1 MAGRYNYLGTK
12 VQEYKS
18 KSIMEIGT
26 WNGQNTRR
34 MTSGAIQS
42 NNLVTAEE
50 KLGVTYYGFD
60 VWELMDQKLMDLEVS
75 KWPPSKSEV
84 EVLLDSTGVTVHLI
98 QGNTH
103 ETLPKF
109 VEDNEGLKVD
119 FVFIDGGHSFETIES
134 DWNNIQKIIDKNSVV
149 IFDDY
154 WYPPNGAEPTFGCN
168 RVIDALD
175 RDKWEVVELPVSD
188 TFPLGRV
195 HFVEVKLK

>member
-1 MAGRYNYLGTK
+1 
-12 VQEYKS
+12 
-18 KSIMEIGT
+18 MEIGT

-34 MTSGAIQS
+34 MTSAAIQS

-50 KLGVTYYGFD
+50 KLSVVYYGFD

-84 EVLLDSTGVTVHLI
+84 GVLLNSTGVAVNLI

-134 DWNNIQKIIDKNSVV
+134 DWNNIQKIIDKSSVV

-154 WYPPNGAEPTFGCN
+154 WYPPNDAEATFGCN
-168 RVIDALD
+168 RIIDSLD
-175 RDKWEVVELPVSD
+175 RDKWEVTELPISD

>member
-1 MAGRYNYLGTK
+1 MGRYSYLGTK

-18 KSIMEIGT
+18 KIIMEIGT

-34 MTSGAIQS
+34 MTSAAIQS

-50 KLGVTYYGFD
+50 KLSVVYYGFD

-84 EVLLDSTGVTVHLI
+84 GVLLNSTGVAVNLI

-134 DWNNIQKIIDKNSVV
+134 DWNNIQKIIDKSSVV

-154 WYPPNGAEPTFGCN
+154 WYPPNDAEATFGCN
-168 RVIDALD
+168 RIIDSLD
-175 RDKWEVVELPVSD
+175 RDKWEVTELPISD

>member
-1 MAGRYNYLGTK
+1 
-12 VQEYKS
+12 
-18 KSIMEIGT
+18 
-26 WNGQNTRR
+26 
-34 MTSGAIQS
+34 
-42 NNLVTAEE
+42 
-50 KLGVTYYGFD
+50 
-60 VWELMDQKLMDLEVS
+60 MDTEVS

-84 EVLLDSTGVTVHLI
+84 EVLLNSTGVTVNLI

-109 VEDNEGLKVD
+109 VEDNKDLKID
-119 FVFIDGGHSFETIES
+119 FVFIDGGHSFETVES
-134 DWNNIQKIIDKNSVV
+134 DWNNIQNIIDENSVV

-175 RDKWEVVELPVSD
+175 RDKWEVVELPISD
-188 TFPLGRV
+188 TFSLGRV

>member
-1 MAGRYNYLGTK
+1 MAGRYSYLGVK
-12 VQEYKS
+12 VQENKS
-18 KSIMEIGT
+18 KTIMEIGT
-26 WNGQNTRR
+26 WNGQNTKR
-34 MTSGAIQS
+34 MTAAAIQS
-42 NNLVTAEE
+42 NNLFFEE
-50 KLGVTYYGFD
+50 RLGVVYYGFD
-60 VWELMDQKLMDLEVS
+60 VWEQMDKKLMDLEVS
-75 KWPPSKSEV
+75 KWPPAKSEV
-84 EVLLDSTGVTVHLI
+84 ESLLNSTGVTVNLI

-109 VEDNEGLKVD
+109 VEDNKDLKID

-134 DWNNIQKIIDKNSVV
+134 DWDNVQKIIDENSVV

-168 RVIDALD
+168 KVIDALD
-175 RDKWEVVELPVSD
+175 RDKWEVTELPISD